1 MSDTD
6 LWYVMLADGDVHRVS
21 LDQLDEAFQAG
32 HIDQETLVL
41 AAGARQWIPLGQL
54 AGLDE
59 TPPPPQVP
67 VTTSFRPVSV
77 DLTDVDIGDIQFRA
91 RPGKKWLAMLSG
103 LAVAATVA
111 GVAVTRPGWAQP
123 SLTTVES
130 YVSRAVHRAY
140 PWTPRAAAAGPS
152 SPAEPVVPAAN
163 PSDALA
169 PTGPAAAATAQSDQP
184 ASSSADRFSADLKQK
199 LIDADKQR
207 ELKAKARVRG
217 IVPAVSHLS
226 AKNRFGG
233 FTTGGNKFD
242 PLNSAI
248 P

>member
-1 MSDTD
+1 
-6 LWYVMLADGDVHRVS
+6 
-21 LDQLDEAFQAG
+21 
-32 HIDQETLVL
+32 
-41 AAGARQWIPLGQL
+41 
-54 AGLDE
+54 
-59 TPPPPQVP
+59 VP

-91 RPGKKWLAMLSG
+91 RPGKKWFAMVSG

-111 GVAVTRPGWAQP
+111 GVAVTGPGWAQP

-140 PWTPRAAAAGPS
+140 PWTPRVAAAGPS
-152 SPAEPVVPAAN
+152 HPADPVVPAAN
-163 PSDALA
+163 PSDTTLA
-169 PTGPAAAATAQSDQP
+169 PTSAAALPSDQT
-184 ASSSADRFSADLKQK
+184 ASSSADRFSPDLKQK

-207 ELKAKARVRG
+207 DLKAKARVRG
-217 IVPAVSHLS
+217 IVPAASHLS